1 MSYEAQ
7 GVIKKIMA
15 TNQVSDKF
23 KKREFILTVIENNFE
38 ETLKFELKQ
47 DKVDMLNN
55 SKVGD
60 KVKVQFNLT
69 GREWLSPKTNQTMYF
84 TTLDVWKIDNIEQGQ
99 PQPQAADLSQ
109 GSDSGNLP
117 F

>member
-1 MSYEAQ
+1 MSYEAE
-7 GVIKKIMA
+7 GTIKKIMA

-23 KKREFILTVIENNFE
+23 KKREFILTVNENNFE

-84 TTLDVWKIDNIEQGQ
+84 TTLDVWKMDNIEQGQ
-99 PQPQAADLSQ
+99 VQPQVSDLPQ
-109 GSDSGNLP
+109 GSDPSSSP